1 MYILDTVAEVYMWIG
16 SGATRIKTAKAL
28 DLASKMKTEHG
39 CAVPVQVLGMHYYC
53 IITVILHY

>member
-1 MYILDTVAEVYMWIG
+1 MWIG